1 MTRTYRRR
9 FRVRGYE
16 MNATGHVHDSD
27 FLNYVQQA
35 AFEASADVGYDT
47 RRYDEL
53 GSIWVIRK
61 QTIVY
66 LAPLTYADTV
76 EVTTWVSD
84 IRRVRSHR
92 EYELRRVS
100 DERLVALAR
109 ADWVY
114 IDTATQ
120 FPRRIPREAA
130 EAFRPNGKCALD
142 AAPPLEPAQEL
153 KGRTFLYVHRVKSYE
168 LDNIRHVNN
177 ANYLNWL
184 NQARLDALADV
195 GFPLGE
201 GAVQLQY
208 LGLMPSPVRYEIE
221 YFIPAVGGNQ
231 LEVQSQVV
239 GVGETQLTWIQKICR
254 GDERLV
260 EARST
265 ICFEDAGFAPVPLP
279 RALLDALSC

>member
-1 MTRTYRRR
+1 MTRIYRRR
-9 FRVRGYE
+9 FLERGYE
-16 MNATGHVHDSD
+16 MDASGRVHDSV
-27 FLNYVQQA
+27 FLHYVQQA
-35 AFEASADVGYDT
+35 AYEASSDAGYDI
-47 RRYDEL
+47 RKYNAL
-53 GSIWVIRK
+53 GTVWVIRR

-66 LAPLTYADTV
+66 LAPLTYNDVV
-76 EVTTWVSD
+76 EATTWVSD
-84 IRRVRSHR
+84 MRRVRSHR

-114 IDTATQ
+114 IDAATQ
-120 FPRRIPREAA
+120 FPRRVPREAV

-153 KGRTFLYVHRVKSYE
+153 KGRTFLYSHRVKSYE
-168 LDNIRHVNN
+168 LDNVRHANN

-195 GFPLGE
+195 GFPLDK
-201 GAVQLQY
+201 GAVQLQN

-221 YFIPAVGGNQ
+221 YFIPAVGGDQ
-231 LEVQSQVV
+231 VEVQSQVV
-239 GVGETQLTWIQKICR
+239 GVGETQLTWMQNICR

-265 ICFEDAGFAPVPLP
+265 ICFEDAGTAKALP
-279 RALLDALSC
+279 TAAIEAMVD